1 MKIIKYIIILMFFS
15 MVIALADD
23 VNMNKVGYVEPS
35 WDPSYLFMTGA
46 STGSNYHQT
55 GKISIGGDQG
65 TLKFCYEK
73 FAVNSPTNISSKV
86 SCHAEMEDN
95 SKLLV
100 EYWFKLTPGEG
111 FWDNLA
117 GGVKMGPNNGIVYW
131 YSNIKLSTAAEKYLW
146 VNDALFIGK
155 GVHLTPPKD
164 GVLGTAGYDI
174 YRVVN

>member
-15 MVIALADD
+15 MGIALADD

-131 YSNIKLSTAAEKYLW
+131 YCLLYTSPSPRDQRGSRMPSSA
-146 VNDALFIGK
+146 
-155 GVHLTPPKD
+155 
-164 GVLGTAGYDI
+164 
-174 YRVVN
+174 

>member
-1 MKIIKYIIILMFFS
+1 MFFS
-15 MVIALADD
+15 MGIALADD

-95 SKLLV
+95 SKLLL

-111 FWDNLA
+111 FWDCLLYTS
-117 GGVKMGPNNGIVYW
+117 P
-131 YSNIKLSTAAEKYLW
+131 SPR
-146 VNDALFIGK
+146 D
-155 GVHLTPPKD
+155 
-164 GVLGTAGYDI
+164 
-174 YRVVN
+174 